1 MDEDPTP
8 GTPASEAATQ
18 EPQEAPD
25 PAGEDSTTL
34 TLVGPSYCTRFNLPE
49 ADGSTLVID
58 RAGTTVPS
66 EDVDRIMAAAASAG
80 VTLTRKAH

>member
-8 GTPASEAATQ
+8 GTAASEAATP

-25 PAGEDSTTL
+25 TAREDTTTL
-34 TLVGPSYCTRFNLPE
+34 ILSGPSYCTRFNLPG
-49 ADGSTLVID
+49 ADGSTLVFD
-58 RAGTTVPS
+58 RAGTGVPS